1 MCPTQ
6 INILSSAPSPTANQ
20 AQSEQESSKSSSS
33 FYFNKSKK
41 EKNKTK
47 INYEEYHDE
56 LSQSINY
63 FMTTQAQSDIWW
75 KIICWVWWWQ
85 CKVMKVWNSEEGF
98 PKKDFF
104 FKKKRSDLT
113 LKKLF
118 QIIQKVFKLNGDISF
133 VMLFI
138 LLQRID
144 TNILSNVY
152 LFLLLLDFWICIYPL

>member
-33 FYFNKSKK
+33 FYFSKSKK

-47 INYEEYHDE
+47 LNYEEYHDE

-75 KIICWVWWWQ
+75 KSICWVWWWQ

-98 PKKDFF
+98 PKKGFF
-104 FKKKRSDLT
+104 FKKKIR
-113 LKKLF
+113 F
-118 QIIQKVFKLNGDISF
+118 NFKEVISNHSESVQTEWRYF
-133 VMLFI
+133 FCHVVYFI
-138 LLQRID
+138 RENRYKY
-144 TNILSNVY
+144 TV
-152 LFLLLLDFWICIYPL
+152 

>member
-47 INYEEYHDE
+47 LNYEEYHDE

-63 FMTTQAQSDIWW
+63 FMITQAQSDIW
-75 KIICWVWWWQ
+75 
-85 CKVMKVWNSEEGF
+85 
-98 PKKDFF
+98 
-104 FKKKRSDLT
+104 
-113 LKKLF
+113 
-118 QIIQKVFKLNGDISF
+118 
-133 VMLFI
+133 
-138 LLQRID
+138 
-144 TNILSNVY
+144 
-152 LFLLLLDFWICIYPL
+152 

>member
-1 MCPTQ
+1 MRVVKNLIALMVKIWPLLILDKTGNLVPTQ
-6 INILSSAPSPTANQ
+6 INILSLAPSPTANQ
-20 AQSEQESSKSSSS
+20 AQSEQESNKSSSS

-98 PKKDFF
+98 PKKGFFF
-104 FKKKRSDLT
+104 FKKD
-113 LKKLF
+113 
-118 QIIQKVFKLNGDISF
+118 QI
-133 VMLFI
+133 
-138 LLQRID
+138 
-144 TNILSNVY
+144 
-152 LFLLLLDFWICIYPL
+152 